1 MTQSKQCLIYSMDIF
16 KIVGIAFV
24 GGLLSLF
31 LRGYKK
37 EFALVCSIVTAL
49 IILIAISDT
58 VIAVLDVLFSITQKS
73 GVDKV
78 YFEIIIKV
86 VGIAYITQYGGE
98 LLKDSGENAIAQKVY
113 LAGKLSILYVT
124 IPVVKGFLEVCIETM
139 SFI

>member
-1 MTQSKQCLIYSMDIF
+1 MDIF
-16 KIVGIAFV
+16 KVVGIGLV

-31 LRGYKK
+31 LGGYKK
-37 EFALVCSIVTAL
+37 EFALVCSMVTAL
-49 IILIAISDT
+49 MILMYVGEAVTSVVDTLFAIT
-58 VIAVLDVLFSITQKS
+58 EKS
-73 GVDKV
+73 GVDKI

-113 LAGKLSILYVT
+113 LAGKLFILYVT
-124 IPVVKGFLEVCIETM
+124 MPVVEGFLEVCIETM

>member
-1 MTQSKQCLIYSMDIF
+1 MDIF

-37 EFALVCSIVTAL
+37 EFALVCSLVTAL
-49 IILIAISDT
+49 IILMQVGEAVTYVVDTLLAIT
-58 VIAVLDVLFSITQKS
+58 EKS

-113 LAGKLSILYVT
+113 LAGKL
-124 IPVVKGFLEVCIETM
+124 FIETM

>member
-1 MTQSKQCLIYSMDIF
+1 MDIF
-16 KIVGIAFV
+16 KIVGVALV

-31 LRGYKK
+31 LSGYKK
-37 EFALVCSIVTAL
+37 EFALVCSLVTAL
-49 IILIAISDT
+49 IILMNVSEAVTYVVDT
-58 VIAVLDVLFSITQKS
+58 LLEITEKS

-86 VGIAYITQYGGE
+86 VGVAYITQYGGE

-113 LAGKLSILYVT
+113 LAGKLFILYIT
-124 IPVVKGFLEVCIETM
+124 MPVVEGFLEVCIETM